1 MIAMALDELV
11 QRVLIED
18 LGDVGDLT
26 SMTTLDED
34 ESGTARIVAREDAVI
49 SGTSVVEAT
58 CRAVDVRLQVAWMR
72 TDGDRV
78 APGDVVGEI
87 SGSARS
93 IVTAERTALNFL
105 GRLSAVASSTARMVD
120 LVDGT
125 GVRIVDTRKTTPGLR
140 ALEKAAVRHG
150 GGVNHRMGLHDAI
163 LVKDNHIALAGG
175 IAAVHARLAA
185 RCGHMVRV
193 EVEVDSHDQ
202 LGELLALDATRIAAG
217 AAPVVHGVLLDN
229 MSPEQVAEGVAMVR
243 AHPVPVVVEVSGGV
257 NHDTVHGLAEAGPDV
272 ISIGALTHS
281 AGCIDFGLDL

>member
-78 APGDVVGEI
+78 EPGDVVGEI

-193 EVEVDSHDQ
+193 EVEVDSHHQ

-229 MSPEQVAEGVAMVR
+229 MTPEQVAEGVAMVR

-257 NHDTVHGLAEAGPDV
+257 NHDTVRGLAEAGPDV